1 MRTLLLT
8 AHLIGVASWLGAN
21 LTQLFL
27 ARFYAQQND
36 DSRLAWLRATTL
48 MARRYYNAAGTVIG
62 VTGVS
67 LVLHGKWGWGS
78 GFIWV
83 GVAVLVI
90 GGAIGAL
97 HFVPTGERQ
106 IAAIGAG
113 DRGLLARLD
122 RRVVVVAVIDT
133 ALVVLAMLAMVDKWG
148 R

>member
-8 AHLIGVASWLGAN
+8 AHLIGVGAWLGAN

-27 ARFYAQQND
+27 ARFYAQQNGD
-36 DSRLAWLRATTL
+36 GRLAWVRATTL
-48 MARRYYNAAGTVIG
+48 MARRYYNVAGIVIG

-67 LVLHGKWGWGS
+67 LVLHGKWGWDS

-90 GGAIGAL
+90 GGVVGVA

-106 IAAIGAG
+106 IEAIERN
-113 DRGLLARLD
+113 DRTLLARLD
-122 RRVVVVAVIDT
+122 RRVISVAVIDT